1 MTKSAPTKTG
11 STKTTCPYCGVGCG
25 VSAQRATGRQ
35 AVIAGDDT
43 HPANYGRLCSK
54 GSMLGETI
62 GMEKRLLHPVHRG
75 KRIGWCEAL
84 DEMAGRFSD
93 TIERHGPDA
102 VAFYVS
108 GQLLTEDYYVA
119 NKLMKGFIG
128 SGNIDTNSRL
138 CMSSAV
144 AGHKRAFGE
153 DVVPGC
159 YEDFEEADLVVLVGS
174 NTAWCHPILYRR
186 LLEAKEKRG
195 TRIVVIDPRRTATCD
210 DADLH
215 LAVSPGADLALFNTL
230 FCELHARGAADTAF
244 VSAHTEG
251 LDDALAMAE
260 SGRGSL
266 ASAAGA
272 CGLDEND
279 LETFIRWFAETERTV
294 TLFSQGINQSEKGVD
309 QVNAIINCHLLTG
322 RVGRPGMGPFSMTG
336 QPNAMGGRE
345 VGGLAGQ
352 LAAHLEFADEACD
365 LLSRFWGTDRLT
377 RKPGRKAVD
386 MFDAMADGKIKAV
399 WIMATNPAVS
409 LPDSNRVRAALE
421 RCEFVVLSDCVEGT
435 DTATYAEMLLP
446 AAAWG
451 EKNGTVTNSERR
463 ISRQRAFLDRPG
475 EARPDWWMVSEL
487 ARRMGFADA
496 FSYDGPADIFREH
509 AALSAFENNGSRVFD
524 IGALAGLSE
533 EDYDAL
539 QPVQWPIRRNAAG
552 SARLFGLGEFPTA
565 TGRAKFVG
573 TPVSASSP
581 DRNFPLVLN
590 SGRIRDQW
598 HTMTRTGMSVTLS
611 ANELEPFVEIHPDD
625 ARARNIGDGHL
636 VRLETEQGQAVARA
650 RIAPGQR
657 RGSLFMPIHWSDMN
671 SAAGAVGRLV
681 HPLTDPVSGQ
691 PAFKNTNVRLG
702 PLEPVWHAFFLTR
715 TEIAT
720 AGFGYWT
727 RRRIEGGYLYELAGL
742 SDGER
747 SPEMDALA
755 GPPLDGDEVIEMR
768 DDTLGSLRTARLNQG
783 RLMSCLILSGN
794 GRLPSRDWLASLFAS
809 GVLDDETRRAL
820 LSGQSASGKP
830 QGPVVCACMGV
841 RADTI
846 VDAIAEHALTNVKE
860 VGECTGAGTNCGS
873 CRADI
878 RKLIDERQREEA
890 A

>member
-1 MTKSAPTKTG
+1 MKNSVP
-11 STKTTCPYCGVGCG
+11 TKTTCPYCGVGCG
-25 VSAQRATGRQ
+25 VSVQGTAARQ
-35 AVIAGDDT
+35 AVIAGDVS
-43 HPANYGRLCSK
+43 HPANRGRLCSK

-62 GMEKRLLHPVHRG
+62 GLERRLLHPRFDG
-75 KRIGWCEAL
+75 KRVGWDEAL
-84 DEMAGRFSD
+84 GEMAKRFSE

-153 DVVPGC
+153 DIVPGC
-159 YEDFEEADLVVLVGS
+159 YEDFEQADLVVLVGS

-186 LLEAKEKRG
+186 LLESREERG

-215 LAVSPGADLALFNTL
+215 LAIAPGADLDLFNIL
-230 FCELHARGAADTAF
+230 LRELHARGAMDHAF
-244 VSAHTEG
+244 VENHTEELQNA
-251 LDDALAMAE
+251 LDVI
-260 SGRGSL
+260 S
-266 ASAAGA
+266 AGA
-272 CGLDEND
+272 PTVAETSVACGIAPED
-279 LETFIRWFAETERTV
+279 LETFIRWFAETERTI

-322 RVGRPGMGPFSMTG
+322 RIGRPGMGPFSMTG

-352 LAAHLEFADEACD
+352 LAAHLEFSNEACN
-365 LLSRFWGTDRLT
+365 LLSRFWKTDRLT

-409 LPDSNRVRAALE
+409 LPNSNRVRAALE
-421 RCEFVVLSDCVEGT
+421 RCDFVVLSDCVEGT
-435 DTATYAEMLLP
+435 DTGAYADMLLP

-451 EKNGTVTNSERR
+451 EKDGTVTNSERR
-463 ISRQRAFLDRPG
+463 ISRQRAFLDLPG
-475 EARPDWWMVSEL
+475 EAQPDWWIVTQL
-487 ARRMGFADA
+487 ARRLGFEDA
-496 FSYDGPADIFREH
+496 FPYENAADIFREH
-509 AALSAFENNGSRVFD
+509 AALSAFENDGSRVFD
-524 IGALAGLSE
+524 IGALAGISDDE
-533 EDYDAL
+533 YEAL
-539 QPVQWPIRRNAAG
+539 RPVQWPLGADGAG
-552 SARLFGLGEFPTA
+552 AARLFGDGVFPA
-565 TGRAKFVG
+565 AGGKAKFVG
-573 TPVSASSP
+573 ASSQVVSGDP
-581 DRNFPLVLN
+581 AFPLVLN
-590 SGRIRDQW
+590 SGRLRDQW
-598 HTMTRTGMSVTLS
+598 HTMTRTGLSVTLS
-611 ANELEPFVEIHPDD
+611 ANEPEPFVEIHPDD
-625 ARARNIGDGHL
+625 ARARNIGEGHL
-636 VRLETEQGQAVARA
+636 VRLETGQGDAITRA
-650 RIAPGQR
+650 RIIPEGR
-657 RGSLFMPIHWSDMN
+657 RGALFMPIHWSDMN
-671 SAAGAVGRLV
+671 SAAGTVGRLV
-681 HPLTDPVSGQ
+681 HALTDPLSGQ
-691 PAFKNTNVRLG
+691 PAFKNTPVRLS
-702 PLEPVWHAFFLTR
+702 PLEPLWQAFCLTR
-715 TEIAT
+715 HEIDAS
-720 AGFGYWT
+720 GFDYWA
-727 RRRIEGGYLYELAGL
+727 RRKVQDGYLYELAGL
-742 SDGER
+742 FGEER
-747 SPEMDALA
+747 IPELGVLA
-755 GPPLDGDEVIEMR
+755 GSSAADDEEIEMR
-768 DDTLGSLRTARLNQG
+768 DGRRGSFRQARLRQG
-783 RLMSCLILSGN
+783 RLECCLLVS
-794 GRLPSRDWLASLFAS
+794 RDVCLPARDWLAGLLAADI
-809 GVLDDETRRAL
+809 LDDETRRAL
-820 LSGQSASGKP
+820 LSGRPASGVG